1 MLIYRLFASV
11 QFLLICLGIGVN
23 LTEISLSLQQ
33 LIDCSLMICEYY
45 MQKFKGGTDL
55 GTGGEEDTLYDGRIT
70 DAAIDGSI
78 DYKGRPA
85 DKATTG
91 RWHGVSYIM
100 GNLYA
105 IMFSRSFQKNYHFL

>member
-1 MLIYRLFASV
+1 
-11 QFLLICLGIGVN
+11 
-23 LTEISLSLQQ
+23 
-33 LIDCSLMICEYY
+33 
-45 MQKFKGGTDL
+45 MQKFKGGTGL

-100 GNLYA
+100 GNFYA